1 MKALLKRMLP
11 PTILARRFLNL
22 AYTVAGVMKKQLLLP
37 SYTRGYLFARNW
49 KERSA
54 VEHSETGSPKS
65 QTLSNPLWTYYTNHT
80 EGHGIWKWEHYF
92 DIYHRHFSRFVGTP
106 LKVLEIGIYSG
117 GSLDMWRSYFGSDCH
132 IYGVDIEEA
141 CKTYERE
148 NVTVFI
154 GDQEDPDFWTQF
166 NNQVQGIDILIDDG
180 GHRPNQQMV
189 TLEQM
194 LPYLRPGGVYLCED
208 VHGIHHR
215 FAEFVSGLIAELNK
229 GSRRSGPGCKPTP
242 YQSACHSIHF
252 YPYVVV
258 IEKHLSPPSRFVA
271 PKHGTQW
278 QPFYDK

>member
-1 MKALLKRMLP
+1 MLP
-11 PTILARRFLNL
+11 SAILA
-22 AYTVAGVMKKQLLLP
+22 GMKKLLLP
-37 SYTRGYLFARNW
+37 SRYTRGYVFARNW

-54 VEHSETGSPKS
+54 VEHSETGSPMS
-65 QTLSNPLWTYYTNHT
+65 LRSSNPLWTYFTNHT

-92 DIYHRHFSRFVGTP
+92 DIYHRHFSRFVGSP
-106 LKVLEIGIYSG
+106 VKVLEIGIYSG
-117 GSLDMWRSYFGSDCH
+117 GSLGMWKSYFGSGCH

-141 CKTYERE
+141 CKSYECD

-154 GDQEDPDFWTQF
+154 GDQEDPKFWAQF

-180 GHRPNQQMV
+180 GHTPNQQMV

-194 LPYLRPGGVYLCED
+194 LPRLRPGGVYLCED
-208 VHGIHHR
+208 VHGIHHG
-215 FAEFVSGLIAELNK
+215 FAAFVGGLITELNK
-229 GSRRSGPGCKPTP
+229 TLMGSEPGCKPTP
-242 YQSACHSIHF
+242 FQSSCYSIHF

-258 IEKHLSPPSRFVA
+258 IEKHLNPQSRFIA